1 MCKGPE
7 AEQGRAGLGG
17 AGGKGEAPGGGG
29 GLGAGAVGEHGNPKS
44 GRVHPAWCLLAQGR
58 TASPSPEDNVKSHWP
73 LIQKFKKKKSPG
85 AETCPSHSTQQS
97 HFWAFIP
104 ETQKCLCAHR
114 DLRVIPC
121 SSSAGNGQNPAND
134 PDAPRLGDE

>member
-29 GLGAGAVGEHGNPKS
+29 GLGAGAVGEHGSPKS

-73 LIQKFKKKKSPG
+73 LIQKLKKKKKITGGRIMPFPLHPAVALLGVHPG
-85 AETCPSHSTQQS
+85 DTEVSVRTETC
-97 HFWAFIP
+97 A
-104 ETQKCLCAHR
+104 
-114 DLRVIPC
+114 
-121 SSSAGNGQNPAND
+121 
-134 PDAPRLGDE
+134 

>member
-29 GLGAGAVGEHGNPKS
+29 GLGAGAVGEHRNPKS

-73 LIQKFKKKKSPG
+73 LIQKFKKKKNHRGPNH
-85 AETCPSHSTQQS
+85 ALPTPPSSRTSGRSSRRHRSV
-97 HFWAFIP
+97 
-104 ETQKCLCAHR
+104 CAHR